1 MFSPRSS
8 PRIERGEPLHRR
20 ASRCFAVEPICKV
33 LDVSASAYYRR
44 ASGERSERVV
54 EDERLLEAI
63 REVDAAGPHPQV
75 VK

>member
-1 MFSPRSS
+1 M
-8 PRIERGEPLHRR
+8 
-20 ASRCFAVEPICKV
+20 
-33 LDVSASAYYRR
+33 SASAYYRR